1 MIELILGVIGL
12 AFIGTGIGFWPEGWP
27 AIVVGVLAIAFAGYQ
42 MARRTRS
49 TGTEG
54 E

>member
-1 MIELILGVIGL
+1 MIELIALVIGI

-27 AIVVGVLAIAFAGYQ
+27 AIVVGVLVMTFAGYR
-42 MARRTRS
+42 MARRTR
-49 TGTEG
+49 TKGTEG